1 MRNALTVSIVMSGLV
16 ACGGRVTQTDTR
28 PTPPIQTSEVAGDT
42 SAKSA
47 SLVRRLAEAADGF
60 RDGKPHWVVIH
71 RRGDRGHHDVK
82 GVFDTF
88 AEASFTARRAG
99 PEYAAFGPFVTMDD
113 PPDESSSEEDVVE
126 VIVRQKNGEVI
137 RFSADS
143 VDALFWSL
151 AAFDKFIAPYL
162 TSVDGVR
169 YAAEQRELYRINKSP
184 LTYSA
189 AVAHKAGSF

>member
-16 ACGGRVTQTDTR
+16 ACGGRVPPTNTR
-28 PTPPIQTSEVAGDT
+28 PIPPIQTSEVTGDT
-42 SAKSA
+42 LAKSA

-60 RDGKPHWVVIH
+60 RDGKSHWVVIQ

-99 PEYAAFGPFVTMDD
+99 PEYAAFGPFVTVDD
-113 PPDESSSEEDVVE
+113 PPDLSSTETDVVE
-126 VIVRQKNGEVI
+126 VIVRQRNGLEK

-169 YAAEQRELYRINKSP
+169 YAAEQRELYRIGRSP
-184 LTYSA
+184 LAHS
-189 AVAHKAGSF
+189 VIAHKRMSF